1 MRCSEGAQG
10 PCTHPAYIYDI
21 YYSKYINDEV
31 EHCVVTH
38 IAQKRMSSYKIMI
51 LLTEYKKRKR
61 QQTPTTVGT
70 KMMLVV

>member
-1 MRCSEGAQG
+1 MKG
-10 PCTHPAYIYDI
+10 HKAYIYVI
-21 YYSKYINDEV
+21 YNSKYINDEV

-38 IAQKRMSSYKIMI
+38 IVQKRMSSYKIMI

-61 QQTPTTVGT
+61 QQTPTTVAT